1 MINLTE
7 KSALLVIDIQKDN
20 VSSASPY
27 PFDPADVSSLI
38 ETVNQLTSSC
48 ASSHIPIIFIRQVF
62 DGLIGTLFSKLLL
75 KGITLKG
82 SPGTELDDRLKTE
95 GSLQI
100 DKSRQNG
107 FIGTNLQA
115 ELEKL
120 DVDTIYICGLD
131 GAYCVSATAK
141 GGLLSGRNVIYIDD
155 AIITNKPKRWGKLR
169 TETTSQGA
177 KICSSED
184 FIRQHRS

>member
-1 MINLTE
+1 MTE
-7 KSALLVIDIQKDN
+7 KPALLVIDIQKDN
-20 VSSASPY
+20 LSSRSPY
-27 PFDPADVSSLI
+27 PFDPTVVDNMI
-38 ETVNQLTSSC
+38 ETVNRITSTC
-48 ASSHIPIIFIRQVF
+48 AAAQIPVIFIRQIF
-62 DGLIGTLFSKLLL
+62 DGFPGTLFSKLLL

-82 SPGTELDDRLKTE
+82 SPGAELDDRLNAA

-107 FIGTNLQA
+107 FIGTNLES

-120 DVDTIYICGLD
+120 TVDTLYMCGLD

-155 AIITNKPKRWGKLR
+155 AIITNKPKRWEKLR
-169 TETTSQGA
+169 AETISQGA
-177 KICSSED
+177 ALCSSED
-184 FIRQHRS
+184 FMRQHGP